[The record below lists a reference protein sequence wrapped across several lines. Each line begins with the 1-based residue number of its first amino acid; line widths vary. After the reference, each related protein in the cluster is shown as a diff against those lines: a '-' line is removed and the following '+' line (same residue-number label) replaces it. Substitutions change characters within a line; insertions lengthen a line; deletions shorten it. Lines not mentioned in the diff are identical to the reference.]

1 MNEDLIK
8 YIGKTFGNL
17 TVFGIDLDHKGYV
30 YCQSTGKEKTITR
43 VSIRKLLK
51 KTNYPRTQKQK
62 ESAIRA
68 SRSRDMKIVAIK
80 QALTALQNSPN
91 KRNKTGVKGVC
102 FNKAEG
108 KFRAYINVNGKRY
121 YLGDFHKFEDA
132 VVARKEAEGKAQTE
146 LERLL
151 QQRKKA

>member
-17 TVFGIDLDHKGYV
+17 TVFGIDLDRKGYV
-30 YCQSTGKEKTITR
+30 YCQSTGKEKTIIR
-43 VSIRKLLK
+43 ISIRKLLN

-62 ESAIRA
+62 ESALKA
-68 SRSRDMKIVAIK
+68 SRSRDMEVVAIK
-80 QALTALQNSPN
+80 QALTLLKKSPN

-102 FNKAEG
+102 FNKMES

-121 YLGDFHKFEDA
+121 YLGDFLEFEDA
-132 VVARKEAEGKAQTE
+132 VAARKEAEGKAQVE